1 MVNEK
6 INEGIAGFDWSSFE
20 SGYNKKIKT
29 ESNEKVYSHADYAE
43 KEYQLLSGK
52 KIDMAKDAERTGT
65 VYTITDLKPLN
76 DHEVLATVN
85 YGASDIVIDLNKETK
100 YLSMFADGEGNQ
112 MTPEMFIQS
121 IKVEQ
126 LKKNFLANQMTVQV
140 AVDKKSTKAS
150 IWNGHQQSLI
160 DEMYDQIKNPSR
172 AYVAKVVSNNGGG
185 YFVEVMDTVKAFMP
199 GSMAAMNKIT
209 DFEALLDKTLYV
221 MVESYTPRYGFV
233 VSHKKYL
240 NAILPS
246 RLAELKA
253 EWEKTP
259 EKEYE
264 GVVTGTTKYGIFVEL
279 DGLFTGMLHKTLLSD
294 DLKMRWK
301 AGEIEYGEPIHFY
314 IHNIEDN
321 RLILSD
327 VDMEHREA
335 VIALREAEDQLER
348 EANKTP
354 EEKARDE
361 EKKAARK
368 AQREDQKRKREEI
381 YNNKLQA
388 LQEKFNG

>member
-6 INEGIAGFDWSSFE
+6 INEGITGFDWSSFE

-301 AGEIEYGEPIHFY
+301 AGEIEYGEPIRFY

-335 VIALREAEDQLER
+335 VIALRESEDQLER

-361 EKKAARK
+361 EKKAERK
-368 AQREDQKRKREEI
+368 AKREDQKRKREEI